1 MIPVERGRVNL
12 LLAILASFHRLFFY
26 NYAKRMQMLRLKVDI
41 SGKDIKI
48 DKSYI
53 PVFNEESI

>member
-1 MIPVERGRVNL
+1 MSYFRI
-12 LLAILASFHRLFFY
+12 ILSIIFC

-53 PVFNEESI
+53 PVFNEQSI

>member
-1 MIPVERGRVNL
+1 MSYFRI
-12 LLAILASFHRLFFY
+12 ILSIIFC